1 MSYTYLL
8 EQGEEYSAASFS
20 DIPPSVLSKLN
31 LTADESY
38 SKDNETASCQSSQS
52 GTMSAPSTES
62 LGAEKSI
69 SFAGDSLAK
78 TSQLL
83 GKVME
88 LTEEEADYGE
98 KWPESLAKYDPNT
111 SSWRTHQCLLF
122 EESTES
128 LVIFPRWGMMRDG
141 ELWELPM
148 SAHLTEENES
158 GFWPTPATKGYGHA
172 AEGMVGNLMKKIEAG
187 VISKQEAE
195 QMLSLPHLE
204 NHRTWR
210 KKWGTPKA
218 QDSRHALTDRGKSN
232 LGEQVAGL
240 HNGGKL
246 NPNWVEWLMGWPIG
260 WTDLKPL
267 EMDKFQQWLQQHSE
281 FLKENK

>member
-1 MSYTYLL
+1 MSYTYLQ
-8 EQGEEYSAASFS
+8 ESGEESSAESFS
-20 DIPPSVLSKLN
+20 DILPSVLSKLN

-111 SSWRTHQCLLF
+111 SSWRTAQCLLF
-122 EESTES
+122 EDLGELLET
-128 LVIFPRWGMMRDG
+128 FPNWGMMQGG
-141 ELWELPM
+141 ECWELAM
-148 SAHLTEENES
+148 SAHPIEGSES
-158 GFWPTPATKGYGHA
+158 GLWPTPQRVDYKGTSRESIFQQRA
-172 AEGMVGNLMKKIEAG
+172 AQYKVWSMGGRDYSTIYPNPMAYEA
-187 VISKQEAE
+187 I
-195 QMLSLPHLE
+195 
-204 NHRTWR
+204 
-210 KKWGTPKA
+210 
-218 QDSRHALTDRGKSN
+218 
-232 LGEQVAGL
+232 
-240 HNGGKL
+240 
-246 NPNWVEWLMGWPIG
+246 MGWPIQ
-260 WTDLKPL
+260 WTELKPL
-267 EMDKFQQWLQQHSE
+267 EMGKFQSWLQAHSE